1 MGSITD
7 WIRGVEVADELAAQ
21 RLWERYFQRLVHL
34 ARRKLGDSLRSMADE
49 EDVAIS
55 AFESFCARV
64 SRGGYPNL
72 SDRDDLWR
80 LLVVITAR
88 KAVDQI
94 QRERRKK
101 RGGGDVVVNGSA
113 LGASRDG
120 GLNAIIGN
128 EPTPEFAASVAEE
141 FRGLLAS
148 LRDEELRR
156 IAVWKMEGY
165 TNAEITEKFGCAPR
179 TLARKLGV
187 IRSRLKL
194 DPKT

>member
-7 WIRGVEVADELAAQ
+7 WIRGVEVADQLAAQ

-34 ARRKLGDSLRSMADE
+34 ARRRLGDSLRTMADE

-64 SRGGYPNL
+64 SRGGCPNL

-94 QRERRKK
+94 QREGRKK
-101 RGGGDVVVNGSA
+101 RGGGKVVKGSA
-113 LGASRDG
+113 LGASPDG
-120 GLNAIIGN
+120 GLDAIIGK

-148 LRDEELRR
+148 LGDEELRR
-156 IAVWKMEGY
+156 LAVWKMEGY
-165 TNAEITEKFGCAPR
+165 TNAEITEKLGCAPR
-179 TLARKLGV
+179 TVARKLGV
-187 IRSRLKL
+187 IRSRLKRN
-194 DPKT
+194 PET